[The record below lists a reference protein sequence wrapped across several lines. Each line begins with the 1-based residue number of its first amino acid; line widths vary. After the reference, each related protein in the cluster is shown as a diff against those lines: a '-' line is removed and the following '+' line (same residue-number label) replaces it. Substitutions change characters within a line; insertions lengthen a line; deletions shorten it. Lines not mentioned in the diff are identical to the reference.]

1 MRKALAHGPSGS
13 DGQPGTYA
21 VTPDG
26 DSVSGNAAHKK
37 YFNGKSYFPK
47 SQMTPGRV
55 DYYGANNNIHMF
67 RYAEALLMNAEA
79 KIRKGQN
86 GDDQINEV
94 RGRVGLAPL
103 TNATIQ
109 QLMDERHAELICEW
123 WGERF
128 NDLLRTDQ
136 AATVL
141 PGFIKGSS
149 EYIPIPQAQEDVN
162 ANLK

>member
-1 MRKALAHGPSGS
+1 M
-13 DGQPGTYA
+13 
-21 VTPDG
+21 
-26 DSVSGNAAHKK
+26 
-37 YFNGKSYFPK
+37 
-47 SQMTPGRV
+47 
-55 DYYGANNNIHMF
+55 

-86 GDDQINEV
+86 GDVQVNLV
-94 RGRVGLAPL
+94 RNRAKLASISNVTL
-103 TNATIQ
+103 T
-109 QLMDERHAELICEW
+109 QLLDERHAELICEW

-141 PGFIKGSS
+141 KGFVKGQS

-162 ANLK
+162 PKLK